1 MHKATVIPLLAAT
14 AALAA
19 ACGGGGSHAGSG
31 SSSGTSSSATTA
43 ATPGSGSTTSSVKTG
58 NPPAPVTVTESGSS
72 LLYPFLQELVTPL
85 SGAYSNVKLEPAAGG
100 SGKGITDATNGIT
113 TIGGSDAYLNGAEL
127 SSGLMNIPIAVSAQ
141 DVFYNLPGVKNLKLT
156 GSVLAQMYEGKITT
170 WNAPAVAQLNPGVT
184 LPSTKVVTIHRSDSS
199 GDTFLFSGFLSKT
212 DSTWASQVGQ
222 NTTVTWPAAPGA
234 LTANGNPGMVQAC
247 AKVPG
252 CVAYIGISAQSE
264 ALAANLEEAQLQ
276 DKSGQFVTAN
286 STTIGNAVKNAAGSV
301 PSNLVAD
308 LLYSA
313 GTDSYPIVNFEYII
327 VKPTQ
332 PDANT
337 ALAIR
342 DFLTFATST
351 SGGSTPALLAKE
363 NFQALPSNVIP
374 KVDAAVAKIS

>member
-1 MHKATVIPLLAAT
+1 MRKASVIPMAAAA
-14 AALAA
+14 AALLA
-19 ACGGGGSHAGSG
+19 ACGGGGNSA
-31 SSSGTSSSATTA
+31 SSSATTSSSRPA
-43 ATPGSGSTTSSVKTG
+43 ASSSGSSGATTSSVRTG
-58 NPPAPVTVTESGSS
+58 NPPSSVTVTESGSS

-85 SGAYSNVKLEPAAGG
+85 RSAYANVELQPAAGG

-113 TIGGSDAYLNGAEL
+113 TIGGSDAYLNASEL

-141 DVFYNLPGVKNLKLT
+141 DVFYNLPNVKDLKLT
-156 GSVLAQMYEGKITT
+156 GSVLAQMYEGRITA
-170 WNAPAVAQLNPGVT
+170 WNNPAIAELNPGVT

-199 GDTFLFSGFLSKT
+199 GDTFLFTGFLSKT
-212 DSTWASQVGQ
+212 DPTWANSVSQ

-247 AKVPG
+247 RSVPG
-252 CVAYIGISAQSE
+252 CVAYVGISAQSE
-264 ALAANLEEAQLQ
+264 AQAAGLGEAQLQ
-276 DKSGQFVTAN
+276 DKAGQFVTADP
-286 STTIGNAVKNAAGSV
+286 TTIGNAVKNSAGNV

-308 LLYSA
+308 LLYSG

-332 PDANT
+332 HDAST

-342 DFLTFATST
+342 DVLTFATSPT
-351 SGGSTPALLAKE
+351 GGSTPALLSKE
-363 NFQALPSNVIP
+363 NFQALPGNVLP